1 MTDTTRDRDVDR
13 DRDVA
18 RDVTRDVD
26 RDRDAA
32 RDRGRDRRGTRNL
45 VVLDMAG
52 TTVAD
57 GGLVERAFE
66 RAAERLGVEPG
77 TPGHAEKLRY
87 VRDTMGESKI
97 SVFRQLFGT
106 QELAQRAN
114 SAFEEAYGD
123 LVDGG
128 LVAPL
133 PGARETIEKL
143 RADGRTVVLTTG
155 FARVT
160 QDAILDALGW
170 QDLAD
175 LTLCPADAGGRGR
188 PYPDMVL
195 AAFLRTGAVADVREI
210 VVGGDT
216 AYDMLSGRRSGAGV
230 VAGVLTGAHDR
241 TALAEHGATHVLE
254 SIAGLPA
261 VLDALDALD
270 VSGSLDSRG
279 SRGSLGVL
287 DSPAESA

>member
-1 MTDTTRDRDVDR
+1 MTDRTH
-13 DRDVA
+13 A
-18 RDVTRDVD
+18 K
-26 RDRDAA
+26 
-32 RDRGRDRRGTRNL
+32 NL
-45 VVLDMAG
+45 IVLDMAG

-66 RAAERLGVEPG
+66 HAAGHLGVEPDS
-77 TPGHAEKLRY
+77 PDHAAKLQY

-97 SVFRQLFGT
+97 SVFRHLFGT
-106 QELAQRAN
+106 EELARRAN
-114 SAFEEAYGD
+114 SAFEQAYGE

-128 LVAPL
+128 LVTPL

-160 QDAILDALGW
+160 QDAILDAVGW
-170 QDLAD
+170 RDLAD

-195 AAFLRTGAVADVREI
+195 TAFLRTGAVADVRHT
-210 VVGGDT
+210 VVAGDT
-216 AYDMLSGRRSGAGV
+216 AYDVLSGNRAGAGI

-241 TALAEHGATHVLE
+241 AALTGAGATHVLA
-254 SIAGLPA
+254 SIAELPA
-261 VLDALDALD
+261 LLAPLDAEP
-270 VSGSLDSRG
+270 V
-279 SRGSLGVL
+279 
-287 DSPAESA
+287 

>member
-1 MTDTTRDRDVDR
+1 
-13 DRDVA
+13 
-18 RDVTRDVD
+18 
-26 RDRDAA
+26 
-32 RDRGRDRRGTRNL
+32 
-45 VVLDMAG
+45 MAG

-77 TPGHAEKLRY
+77 SADHHTKLQY

-97 SVFRQLFGT
+97 SVFRHLFGT
-106 QELAQRAN
+106 EELAQRAN
-114 SAFEEAYGD
+114 SAFEEAYGE

-128 LVAPL
+128 LIAPI
-133 PGARETIEKL
+133 PGAREAIEKL

-170 QDLAD
+170 QGLAD

-195 AAFLRTGAVADVREI
+195 AAFLRTGAVDGVREI
-210 VVGGDT
+210 VVAGDT
-216 AYDMLSGRRSGAGV
+216 AYDMLSGVRSGAGI

-241 TALAEHGATHVLE
+241 AALTGHGATHVLASVAE
-254 SIAGLPA
+254 LPA
-261 VLDALDALD
+261 VLAEQERE
-270 VSGSLDSRG
+270 SG
-279 SRGSLGVL
+279 
-287 DSPAESA
+287 A

>member
-1 MTDTTRDRDVDR
+1 MTD
-13 DRDVA
+13 A
-18 RDVTRDVD
+18 
-26 RDRDAA
+26 
-32 RDRGRDRRGTRNL
+32 NKL
-45 VVLDMAG
+45 IVLDMAG

-66 RAAERLGVEPG
+66 RAAETLGVVPG
-77 TPGHAEKLRY
+77 SADHTAKLQY

-97 SVFRQLFGT
+97 SVFRHLFGT
-106 QELAQRAN
+106 EELARRAN
-114 SAFEEAYGD
+114 SAFEQAYGE

-128 LVAPL
+128 LIAPI
-133 PGARETIEKL
+133 PGAREAVERL
-143 RADGRTVVLTTG
+143 RADGRAVVLTTG

-195 AAFLRTGAVADVREI
+195 TAFLRTGAVADVRDA
-210 VVGGDT
+210 VVVGDT
-216 AYDMLSGRRSGAGV
+216 AYDVLSGLRAGAGT

-241 TALAEHGATHVLE
+241 ATLTGNGATHVLGSVAELPGLLERE
-254 SIAGLPA
+254 SGA
-261 VLDALDALD
+261 
-270 VSGSLDSRG
+270 
-279 SRGSLGVL
+279 
-287 DSPAESA
+287 